1 MQSAKIDFLSKYND
15 LVNSALTSAKEFPDN
30 LCDFLVKEYEFEA
43 VVLTAK
49 VSDNEFEILGKSSQS
64 RKSYSSDS
72 FLKCNVCNQT
82 NNDSTVTRFEF
93 DTDCEFT
100 ASDVMMNE
108 GCLHISIS
116 NSERVLLK
124 IAKKSEITQSEVDNI
139 IVVGNSLRNLLK
151 LWMSKKGGLSNTL
164 GNIVTLIGHELRTP
178 TNSILGFASLLNE
191 ENLSPS
197 QSEYVDTLKESA
209 YDLLSILNDLIEIA
223 KLDIGESETT
233 LTVVNVSQFIKDIL
247 RLIEEKVDKSRI
259 DFIVNID
266 ETLPESLNLDA
277 QKLRYIL
284 LNVINNAVRFTEQG
298 KVTVS
303 AYSTENNRLDFRITD
318 TSSGIPTNKLENVFA
333 PFTLNDLI
341 VQKIGNTTGLSLTLV
356 KRYIDYLNG
365 EIEITS
371 TMGKGTSYFVSIPVE
386 KLSEVETQISELP
399 KSSKTNKVLVI
410 EDDYATSK
418 LLSNYLQKWGY
429 EPTIVNS
436 SEQTLQI
443 VEKETFLAILMDIV
457 LPDSSGLELLQKLRE
472 IPQTKKT
479 PVVICSVEAEQ
490 QKAFL
495 MGAVEYFVKPINYKY
510 LVEVLTH
517 YKLRKDSNIL
527 IVDDDVPTLNLLKEA
542 VQQAGLNAIAEA
554 HSSKVM
560 GKIENID
567 LDLAIIDLDMPEIDG
582 FDLIKLIKSKPNFN
596 KLPIIIY
603 TGKENYADDLQ
614 KIDGLFEELLLKS
627 STNIEELQSVV
638 GAMIDRYDEPS
649 TPEEVK
655 EKEDTV
661 KILLVEDYKHSQI
674 IVTRLL
680 KKNKFESIVVVENG
694 QEALDEVKEQKYDLI
709 LMDMQMP
716 VMNGFEATQKIR
728 QLDEYKNTPIVALTA
743 FAMKGD
749 REKCLEAGATD
760 YISKPIDSQEFIQ
773 KVKYYT
779 EKKEAVKE
787 KE

>member
-30 LCDFLVKEYEFEA
+30 LCDFLVNEYEFEA

-49 VSDNEFEILGKSSQS
+49 VRETEFEILGKSSHA
-64 RKSYSSDS
+64 RKSYTSNS
-72 FLKCNVCNQT
+72 FLKCNVCTQVI
-82 NNDSTVTRFEF
+82 NDSTETRFEF
-93 DTDCEFT
+93 DNGCEFT

-108 GCLHISIS
+108 GCVYISIS
-116 NSERVLLK
+116 HSERVLLK
-124 IAKKSEITQSEVDNI
+124 IAKKSEFTQNEIDNI

-164 GNIVTLIGHELRTP
+164 GNIVTSIGHELRTP

-191 ENLSPS
+191 EKLSPA
-197 QSEYVDTLKESA
+197 QGEYVDTLKENA

-223 KLDIGESETT
+223 KLDIEENKTT

-247 RLIEEKVDKSRI
+247 RLIEEKIDKSRI
-259 DFIVNID
+259 DFIVSID
-266 ETLPESLNLDA
+266 EGMPESLSLDA

-284 LNVINNAVRFTEQG
+284 LNIINTAVRFTEQG

-303 AYSTENNRLDFRITD
+303 AFSTENNRLSFRITD
-318 TSSGIPTNKLENVFA
+318 TSSGIPTDKLENVFA
-333 PFTLNDLI
+333 PFTLNDFI
-341 VQKIGNTTGLSLTLV
+341 IQKIGNTTGLSLTLV

-371 TMGKGTSYFVSIPVE
+371 TMGKGTSYYVSIPVE
-386 KLSEVETQISELP
+386 KLSEVESQISGLP
-399 KSSKTNKVLVI
+399 KPSKTNKVLVI

-436 SEQTLQI
+436 AEQTLKI
-443 VEKETFLAILMDIV
+443 VEKDNFLAILMDIV

-479 PVVICSVEAEQ
+479 PVIICSVEAEQ

-542 VQQAGLNAIAEA
+542 VQQAGLNAIAES

-560 GKIENID
+560 GMIENID

-582 FDLIKLIKSKPNFN
+582 FDLIKLIKSKPNFS

-614 KIDGLFEELLLKS
+614 KIDGLFEDLLLKS
-627 STNIEELQSVV
+627 STNIEDLQNVV
-638 GAMIDRYDEPS
+638 SAMIDKYDEPS

-655 EKEDTV
+655 EKTDTV

-694 QEALDEVKEQKYDLI
+694 QEALDEVKVQKYDLI

-728 QLDEYKNTPIVALTA
+728 QLDEYKDTPIVALTA

-760 YISKPIDSQEFIQ
+760 YIPKPIDSIEFIE

-779 EKKEAVKE
+779 EKKETVE
-787 KE
+787 KG

>member
-15 LVNSALTSAKEFPDN
+15 LVNSAFTSTEEFPDN
-30 LCDFLVKEYEFEA
+30 LCDFLVDEYEFEA

-49 VSDNEFEILGKSSQS
+49 VHDTDFEILGKSSHA
-64 RKSYSSDS
+64 RKSYTSNS
-72 FLKCNVCNQT
+72 FLKCNVCTQVI
-82 NNDSTVTRFEF
+82 NDSTETRFEF
-93 DTDCEFT
+93 DNGCEFT

-108 GCLHISIS
+108 GCVYISIS
-116 NSERVLLK
+116 HSERVLLK
-124 IAKKSEITQSEVDNI
+124 IAKKSEFTQNEIDNI

-164 GNIVTLIGHELRTP
+164 GNIVTSIGHELRTP

-191 ENLSPS
+191 EKLSPA
-197 QSEYVDTLKESA
+197 QGEYVDTLKENA
-209 YDLLSILNDLIEIA
+209 YDLLSILNDLIEIS
-223 KLDIGESETT
+223 KLDIGESKTT

-247 RLIEEKVDKSRI
+247 RLIEEKIDKSRI
-259 DFIVNID
+259 DFIVSID
-266 ETLPESLNLDA
+266 EGMPESLSLDA

-284 LNVINNAVRFTEQG
+284 LNIINTAVRFTEQG

-303 AYSTENNRLDFRITD
+303 AFSTENNRLSFRITD
-318 TSSGIPTNKLENVFA
+318 TSSGIPTDKLENVFA
-333 PFTLNDLI
+333 PFTLNDFI
-341 VQKIGNTTGLSLTLV
+341 IQKIGNTTGLSLTLV

-371 TMGKGTSYFVSIPVE
+371 TMGKGTSYYVSIPVE
-386 KLSEVETQISELP
+386 KLSEVESQISGLP
-399 KSSKTNKVLVI
+399 KPSKTNKVLVI

-436 SEQTLQI
+436 AEQTLKI
-443 VEKETFLAILMDIV
+443 VEKDNFLAILMDIV

-479 PVVICSVEAEQ
+479 PVIICSVEAEQ

-542 VQQAGLNAIAEA
+542 VQQAGLNAIAES

-560 GKIENID
+560 GMIENID

-582 FDLIKLIKSKPNFN
+582 FDLIKLIKSKPNFY

-614 KIDGLFEELLLKS
+614 KIDGLFEDLLLKS
-627 STNIEELQSVV
+627 STNIEDLQNVV
-638 GAMIDRYDEPS
+638 SAMIDKYDEPS

-655 EKEDTV
+655 EKTDTV

-694 QEALDEVKEQKYDLI
+694 QEALDEVKVQKYDLI

-728 QLDEYKNTPIVALTA
+728 QLDEYKDTPIVALTA

-760 YISKPIDSQEFIQ
+760 YIPKPIDSIEFIE

-779 EKKEAVKE
+779 EKKETVE
-787 KE
+787 KG